1 MKDSNV
7 LELISV
13 TKTYHV
19 GLHEI
24 KALDSVSLTI
34 RKGEFIAIVGPSGSG
49 KSTLMHIMGLLDIPT
64 YGSVYLQ
71 GLDVSKLSEND
82 LAVIRNKKIGFVFQ
96 QYNLLERTTALDN
109 VGLPLVYSFVSEEK
123 IRERA
128 KGALSQVGLSDRL
141 YHYPNQLSGGQ
152 QQRVAIAR
160 ALITNPSIIFADEPT
175 GNLDTKT
182 GDEILNILKTLSDK
196 GNTVVLVTHEQDI
209 ARKAKRVI
217 KIRDGKVIKF

>member
-1 MKDSNV
+1 MEDNNV
-7 LELISV
+7 LELISI
-13 TKTYHV
+13 TKTYHL
-19 GLHEI
+19 GEHKI
-24 KALDSVSLTI
+24 KALDSVSFTI
-34 RKGEFIAIVGPSGSG
+34 RKGEFVAIVGPSGSG
-49 KSTLMHIMGLLDIPT
+49 KSTLMHIMGLLDNPT
-64 YGSVYLQ
+64 KGLVYLQ

-82 LAVIRNKKIGFVFQ
+82 LAAIRNKKIGFVFQ

-109 VGLPLVYSFVSEEK
+109 VGLPLVYAFVSEEE
-123 IRERA
+123 IRKRA
-128 KGALSQVGLSDRL
+128 IEALLRVGLSDRL

-182 GDEILNILKTLSDK
+182 GGEILNILKTLNDK
-196 GNTVVLVTHEQDI
+196 GSTVVLVTHEQDI

-217 KIRDGKVIKF
+217 KIRDGKIV

>member
-1 MKDSNV
+1 MKDGNV
-7 LELISV
+7 LQLVSV
-13 TKTYHV
+13 TKSYYL

-24 KALDSVSLTI
+24 KALDSVSLNI
-34 RKGEFIAIVGPSGSG
+34 RKGEFVAIVGPSGSG
-49 KSTLMHIMGLLDIPT
+49 KSTLMHLMGLLDVPT
-64 YGSVYLQ
+64 KGSVYLQ
-71 GLDVSKLSEND
+71 GLDVSKLSENE
-82 LAVIRNKKIGFVFQ
+82 LAIIRNKKIGFVFQ

-109 VGLPLVYSFVSEEK
+109 VGLPLIYSSVSEEEIK
-123 IRERA
+123 KRARE
-128 KGALSQVGLSDRL
+128 ALVQVGLSERL

-160 ALITNPSIIFADEPT
+160 SLINNPSIIFADEPT

-182 GDEILNILKTLSDK
+182 GEQILNILKVLNDK
-196 GNTVVLVTHEQDI
+196 GSTVVLVTHEQDI

>member
-1 MKDSNV
+1 MKDGNV

-19 GLHEI
+19 GKHKI

-64 YGSVYLQ
+64 KGLVYLQ
-71 GLDVSKLSEND
+71 GLDVSKLSENE
-82 LAVIRNKKIGFVFQ
+82 LAAIRNQKIGFVFQ

-109 VGLPLVYSFVSEEK
+109 VGLPLVYAFVSEEE
-123 IRERA
+123 IRKRA
-128 KGALSQVGLSDRL
+128 GEALLQVGLSERL

-175 GNLDTKT
+175 GNLDT
-182 GDEILNILKTLSDK
+182 
-196 GNTVVLVTHEQDI
+196 
-209 ARKAKRVI
+209 
-217 KIRDGKVIKF
+217 